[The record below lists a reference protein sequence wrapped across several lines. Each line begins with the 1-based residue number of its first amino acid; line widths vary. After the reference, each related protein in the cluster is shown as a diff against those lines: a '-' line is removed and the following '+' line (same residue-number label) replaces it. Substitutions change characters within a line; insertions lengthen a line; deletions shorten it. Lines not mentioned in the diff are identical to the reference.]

1 MSETAS
7 RIVKVV
13 IDERSVVRWSPEIEH
28 ERNVAIFDLIE
39 GNSFALKDGPE
50 GPYELMMGLR
60 ESTLTIDVKAPLGNQ
75 EILIPVR
82 SLRGV
87 IKDYFLICES
97 YFSAIKGATASRIE
111 ALDMARRSLHD
122 EGAKLLADVLDS
134 KVSLD
139 SGTARRLFTLIC
151 VLHVRS

>member
-1 MSETAS
+1 MSKPTS

-13 IDERSVVRWSPEIEH
+13 IDERSVIRWSPEIEH

-39 GNSFALKDGPE
+39 GNSFALKDGPA

-60 ESTLTIDVKAPLGNQ
+60 DSTLVLEVKAYLGEQ

-97 YFSAIKGATASRIE
+97 YFSAIKGATATRIE
-111 ALDMARRSLHD
+111 ALDMARRGLHD
-122 EGAKLLADVLDS
+122 EGAKLLADVLET
-134 KVSLD
+134 KVSMD
-139 SGTARRLFTLIC
+139 AGTARRLFTLIC